1 MAISIIVSPGSPTE
15 ISSTTRTLK
24 AVNATITATGDAG
37 EIIQSTLVELE
48 EDEPGV
54 TIVNGITSS
63 SINGTYID
71 PFEDSFTYVER
82 GSSNLI
88 ETPKTVIGTENMPPN
103 KDFFILSQD
112 TREES
117 IRHYNVTVVSDVG
130 SNSFEV
136 THSIYNEWE
145 GIRSFVDNY
154 YD

>member
-1 MAISIIVSPGSPTE
+1 MAISIVVSPGSPTE
-15 ISSTTRTLK
+15 ILSTTRTLK
-24 AVNATITATGDAG
+24 TVNATITATGDAG
-37 EIIQSTLVELE
+37 EIIQSVLVELE
-48 EDEPGV
+48 ENEPGV
-54 TIVNGITSS
+54 TILNEITSS
-63 SINGTYID
+63 SISGTYID
-71 PFEDSFTYVER
+71 PFEDSFTYIER

-88 ETPKTVIGTENMPPN
+88 ETPKTVIGTENMPTN

-117 IRHYNVTVVSDVG
+117 VRHYNVTVISSAG

>member
-1 MAISIIVSPGSPTE
+1 MAISIVVSPGSPTE
-15 ISSTTRTLK
+15 ISPTTRTLK
-24 AVNATITATGDAG
+24 TVNATITATGDAG
-37 EIIQSTLVELE
+37 EIIQSVLVELE
-48 EDEPGV
+48 ETEPGV

-88 ETPKTVIGTENMPPN
+88 ETPKTVIGTENLPPK
-103 KDFFILSQD
+103 KDYFILSQD

-117 IRHYNVTVVSDVG
+117 IRHYNVTVISSGG

-136 THSIYNEWE
+136 THPIYNEWE

>member
-88 ETPKTVIGTENMPPN
+88 ETPKTVIGTENMPPD

>member
-1 MAISIIVSPGSPTE
+1 MAISIVVSPGSPTE

-24 AVNATITATGDAG
+24 TVNATITATGDAG
-37 EIIQSTLVELE
+37 EIIQSVLIELE
-48 EDEPGV
+48 ENEPGV
-54 TIVNGITSS
+54 TILNGITSS

-88 ETPKTVIGTENMPPN
+88 ETPKTVIGTENLPPK
-103 KDFFILSQD
+103 KDYFILSQD

-117 IRHYNVTVVSDVG
+117 IRHYNVTVISNVG

>member
-1 MAISIIVSPGSPTE
+1 MAISIVVSPGSPTE
-15 ISSTTRTLK
+15 ILSTTRTLK
-24 AVNATITATGDAG
+24 TVNATITATGDAG
-37 EIIQSTLVELE
+37 EIIQSVLVELE
-48 EDEPGV
+48 ENEPGV
-54 TIVNGITSS
+54 TILNEITSS
-63 SINGTYID
+63 SISGTYID

-88 ETPKTVIGTENMPPN
+88 EAPKTVIGTENMPTN

-117 IRHYNVTVVSDVG
+117 VRHYNVTVISSAG

>member
-1 MAISIIVSPGSPTE
+1 MAISIVVSPGSPTE

-24 AVNATITATGDAG
+24 TVNATITATGDAG
-37 EIIQSTLVELE
+37 EIIQSVLIELE
-48 EDEPGV
+48 ENEPGV
-54 TIVNGITSS
+54 TILNGITSS

-88 ETPKTVIGTENMPPN
+88 ETPKTVIGTENLPPK
-103 KDFFILSQD
+103 KDYFILSQD

-117 IRHYNVTVVSDVG
+117 IRHYNVTVISNVG

-136 THSIYNEWE
+136 THSIYNELE

>member
-1 MAISIIVSPGSPTE
+1 MAISIVVSPGSPTE
-15 ISSTTRTLK
+15 ILSTTRTLK
-24 AVNATITATGDAG
+24 TVNATITATGDAG
-37 EIIQSTLVELE
+37 EIIQSVLVELE
-48 EDEPGV
+48 ENEPGV
-54 TIVNGITSS
+54 TILNEITSS
-63 SINGTYID
+63 SISGTYID
-71 PFEDSFTYVER
+71 PFEDSFTYIER

-88 ETPKTVIGTENMPPN
+88 ETPKTVIGTENMPTN
-103 KDFFILSQD
+103 KYFFILSQD

-117 IRHYNVTVVSDVG
+117 VRHYIVTVISSAG

>member
-1 MAISIIVSPGSPTE
+1 MAISIVVSPGSPTE
-15 ISSTTRTLK
+15 ILSTTRTLK
-24 AVNATITATGDAG
+24 TVNATITATGDGG
-37 EIIQSTLVELE
+37 EIIQSVLIELE
-48 EDEPGV
+48 ENEPGV

-63 SINGTYID
+63 SISGIYID

-88 ETPKTVIGTENMPPN
+88 ETPKTVIGTENMPSN

-117 IRHYNVTVVSDVG
+117 IRHYNVTVISSAG

-136 THSIYNEWE
+136 TQSIYNEWE

>member
-1 MAISIIVSPGSPTE
+1 MAISIVVSPGSPTE

-24 AVNATITATGDAG
+24 TVNATITATGDAG
-37 EIIQSTLVELE
+37 EIIQSVLIELE
-48 EDEPGV
+48 ENEPGV
-54 TIVNGITSS
+54 TILNGITSS

-88 ETPKTVIGTENMPPN
+88 ETPKTVIGTENLPPK
-103 KDFFILSQD
+103 KDYFILSQD

-117 IRHYNVTVVSDVG
+117 IRHYNVTVISRGG

>member
-1 MAISIIVSPGSPTE
+1 MAISIVVSPGSPTE
-15 ISSTTRTLK
+15 ILSTTRTLK
-24 AVNATITATGDAG
+24 TVNATITATGDAG
-37 EIIQSTLVELE
+37 EIIQSVLVELE
-48 EDEPGV
+48 ENEPGV
-54 TIVNGITSS
+54 TILNEITSS
-63 SINGTYID
+63 SISGTYID
-71 PFEDSFTYVER
+71 PFEDSFTYIER

-88 ETPKTVIGTENMPPN
+88 ETPKTVIGTENMPTN

-117 IRHYNVTVVSDVG
+117 VRHYIVTVISSAG

>member
-1 MAISIIVSPGSPTE
+1 MTISIVVSPGTPTE
-15 ISSTTRTLK
+15 ILSTTRVLK
-24 AVNATITATGDAG
+24 TVNATITATGDGG
-37 EIIQSTLVELE
+37 ETIQSVLVELE
-48 EDEPGV
+48 ENEPGV

-63 SINGTYID
+63 SISGTYID

-88 ETPKTVIGTENMPPN
+88 ETPKTVIGTENLPPN

-117 IRHYNVTVVSDVG
+117 IRHYNVTVISNTG

-136 THSIYNEWE
+136 THSISNEFE

>member
-1 MAISIIVSPGSPTE
+1 MAISITVSPGSPTE

-37 EIIQSTLVELE
+37 EIIQSILVELE

-130 SNSFEV
+130 SDSFEV

>member
-1 MAISIIVSPGSPTE
+1 MAISIVVSPGSPTE
-15 ISSTTRTLK
+15 ISPTTRTLK
-24 AVNATITATGDAG
+24 TVNATITATGDAG
-37 EIIQSTLVELE
+37 EIIQSVLVELE
-48 EDEPGV
+48 ENEPGV

-117 IRHYNVTVVSDVG
+117 IRHYNVTVISNVG

-136 THSIYNEWE
+136 THSIYNELE

>member
-1 MAISIIVSPGSPTE
+1 MAISIVVSPGSPTE
-15 ISSTTRTLK
+15 ILSTTRTLK
-24 AVNATITATGDAG
+24 TVNATITATGDAG
-37 EIIQSTLVELE
+37 EIIQSVLVELE
-48 EDEPGV
+48 ENEPGV
-54 TIVNGITSS
+54 TILNEITSS
-63 SINGTYID
+63 SISGTYID
-71 PFEDSFTYVER
+71 PFEDSFTYIER

-88 ETPKTVIGTENMPPN
+88 ETPKTVIGTENMPTN

-117 IRHYNVTVVSDVG
+117 VRHYNVTVISSVG

>member
-1 MAISIIVSPGSPTE
+1 MAISIVVSPGSPTE
-15 ISSTTRTLK
+15 ILSTTRTLK
-24 AVNATITATGDAG
+24 TVNATITATGDAG
-37 EIIQSTLVELE
+37 EIIQSVLVELE
-48 EDEPGV
+48 ENEPGV
-54 TIVNGITSS
+54 TILNEITSS
-63 SINGTYID
+63 SISGTYID
-71 PFEDSFTYVER
+71 PFEDSFTYIER

-88 ETPKTVIGTENMPPN
+88 ETPKTVIGTENMPTN

-117 IRHYNVTVVSDVG
+117 LRHYIVTVISSAG

>member
-1 MAISIIVSPGSPTE
+1 MAISIVVSPGSPTE
-15 ISSTTRTLK
+15 ILSTTRTLK
-24 AVNATITATGDAG
+24 TVNATITATGDAG
-37 EIIQSTLVELE
+37 EIIQSVLVELE
-48 EDEPGV
+48 ENEPGV
-54 TIVNGITSS
+54 TILNEITSS
-63 SINGTYID
+63 SISGTYID

-88 ETPKTVIGTENMPPN
+88 ETPKTVIGTENMPTN

-117 IRHYNVTVVSDVG
+117 VRHYNVTVISSAG

>member
-1 MAISIIVSPGSPTE
+1 MAISIVVSPGSPTE

-24 AVNATITATGDAG
+24 TVNATITATGDAG
-37 EIIQSTLVELE
+37 EIIQSVLIELE
-48 EDEPGV
+48 ENEPGV
-54 TIVNGITSS
+54 TILNGITSS

-88 ETPKTVIGTENMPPN
+88 ETPKTVIGTENLPPK
-103 KDFFILSQD
+103 KDYFILSQD

-117 IRHYNVTVVSDVG
+117 IRHYNVTVISSGG

-136 THSIYNEWE
+136 THSIYNELE

>member
-1 MAISIIVSPGSPTE
+1 MAINLIVSPGSPTE
-15 ISSTTRTLK
+15 IVPTTRTLK
-24 AVNATITATGDAG
+24 TVNATITATGDGG
-37 EIIQSTLVELE
+37 ETIQSVLVELQE
-48 EDEPGV
+48 NEPGV

-63 SINGTYID
+63 SISGTYAD

-82 GSSNLI
+82 GSSDLI

-103 KDFFILSQD
+103 KDFYMLSQD
-112 TREES
+112 TREQS
-117 IRHYNVTVVSDVG
+117 IRHYNVTVISSGG

-136 THSIYNEWE
+136 THPIYNEWE

>member
-1 MAISIIVSPGSPTE
+1 MAISITVSPGSPTE

-117 IRHYNVTVVSDVG
+117 IRHYNVTVVSDLG
-130 SNSFEV
+130 SDSFEIGRAHV
-136 THSIYNEWE
+136 
-145 GIRSFVDNY
+145 
-154 YD
+154 

>member
-1 MAISIIVSPGSPTE
+1 MAISIVVSPGSPTE

-24 AVNATITATGDAG
+24 TVNATITATGDAG
-37 EIIQSTLVELE
+37 EIIQSVLIELE
-48 EDEPGV
+48 ENEPGV
-54 TIVNGITSS
+54 TILNGITSS

-88 ETPKTVIGTENMPPN
+88 ETPKTVIGTENLPPK
-103 KDFFILSQD
+103 KDYFILSQD

-117 IRHYNVTVVSDVG
+117 IRHYNVTVISSGG